1 MVILPS
7 SGVSFHHQPGLL
19 DEKEDVKPVAPV
31 SIKDNPSVLVVED
44 NLVNLQLLTLYIQ
57 NSCRAYSALDG
68 LSAIERAREK
78 QFDLILMDINL
89 GPGTDGIQA
98 MLEIRKLSGYQNI
111 PIVALTGY
119 ASIGDRDRLISL
131 GFSEYLSKPVMKDVL
146 LGLIADLT
154 KA

>member
-1 MVILPS
+1 
-7 SGVSFHHQPGLL
+7 
-19 DEKEDVKPVAPV
+19 
-31 SIKDNPSVLVVED
+31 
-44 NLVNLQLLTLYIQ
+44 
-57 NSCRAYSALDG
+57 
-68 LSAIERAREK
+68 
-78 QFDLILMDINL
+78 MDINL